1 MSDLEFLFHPQS
13 IAIVGTPSDPTN
25 VQGAGV
31 FLDALISF
39 GYRGDIYP
47 VNPRASEIMG
57 LKTYPD
63 LMSVPKSPDYVIC
76 CLPASLTPQ
85 LMKDCAARGVKAV
98 SMYTAGFSE
107 ESDEGRNLEQELVS
121 LARQGGV
128 RLIGPNCMGIY
139 CPSTGLSYNPGLSKE
154 AGRVGFLCQSGGNSL
169 ALAFMADFRGVR
181 FSKVISYGNAADLNE
196 ADFLEYLAQDAE
208 TEIIAA
214 YVEGVKEGRRFTKT
228 LTQAAKTKPVI
239 MLKGGHTEAGA
250 EAAASHTGALRS
262 SKEIWDA
269 FCKQAGVVQAY
280 SLEEMLD
287 IIETFLY
294 LKPLKGRRVAILGW
308 GGGASV
314 MSADDCEGAGLSV
327 PAFSSGLRQQLRRF
341 IFGAGSN
348 ATNPVDSLILTN
360 PSLLSQTIRM
370 IGNSKEV
377 DVLLVHMPL
386 AEARSLYSPGM
397 RKVTI
402 ETIVETGKS
411 IDIPIAIAQL
421 HGDTPESS
429 GLFFDLQ
436 QRCLEAGFP
445 LYSTTRRA
453 AQAINKFIEYHIWKN
468 AHLGHQSK
476 GVNPH
481 P

>member
-13 IAIVGTPSDPTN
+13 IAIVGTPSDPTD

-31 FLDALISF
+31 FLDALTSF
-39 GYRGDIYP
+39 GYRGNIYP

-76 CLPASLTPQ
+76 CLPASVTPQ

-107 ESDEGRNLEQELVS
+107 ESDEGRKLQQELAS
-121 LARQGGV
+121 IARQGGV

-139 CPSTGLSYNPGLSKE
+139 CPGTGLSYNPGLSKE

-169 ALAFMADFRGVR
+169 ALAFMADFRSVR

-228 LTQAAKTKPVI
+228 LTQAAKTKPVMI
-239 MLKGGHTEAGA
+239 LKGGHTEAGA

-269 FCKQAGVVQAY
+269 FCKQAGAVQAY

-294 LKPLKGRRVAILGW
+294 LKPPKGRRVGILGW

-314 MSADDCEGAGLSV
+314 TSADDCESAGLSV
-327 PAFSSGLRQQLRRF
+327 PAFSSGLRQQLKRF
-341 IFGAGSN
+341 VFGVGSN
-348 ATNPVDSLILTN
+348 ATNPVDSLVLTN
-360 PSLLSQTIRM
+360 PSLLSETIRM

-453 AQAINKFIEYHIWKN
+453 AQAINKFIGYHVWRN
-468 AHLGHQSK
+468 AHTGRQSK
-476 GVNPH
+476 GVNRH

>member
-13 IAIVGTPSDPTN
+13 IAIVGTPSDPTD

-47 VNPRASEIMG
+47 VNPRASEIMS

-85 LMKDCAARGVKAV
+85 LMKDCAARGVKAI

-107 ESDEGRNLEQELVS
+107 ESEEGRKLEQELVS

-139 CPSTGLSYNPGLSKE
+139 CPGTGLSYNPGLSKE

-169 ALAFMADFRGVR
+169 ALAFMADFRSVR

-214 YVEGVKEGRRFTKT
+214 YVEGVKEGRRFTKN

-239 MLKGGHTEAGA
+239 ILKGGHTEAGA

-269 FCKQAGVVQAY
+269 FCRQTGVVQAY

-314 MSADDCEGAGLSV
+314 TSADDCEGAGISV
-327 PAFSSGLRQQLRRF
+327 PAFSSGLRQQLKRF
-341 IFGAGSN
+341 VFGVGSS
-348 ATNPVDSLILTN
+348 ATNPVDSSVLTN
-360 PSLLSQTIRM
+360 PSLLSETIRM

-386 AEARSLYSPGM
+386 AEARSLYRPGM

-453 AQAINKFIEYHIWKN
+453 AQAINKFIEYHVWKN
-468 AHLGHQSK
+468 AHMGRQSK
-476 GVNPH
+476 RVNPH

>member
-13 IAIVGTPSDPTN
+13 IAIVGTPSNPTD

-39 GYRGDIYP
+39 GYKGDIYP
-47 VNPRASEIMG
+47 VNPKVSEIRG
-57 LKTYPD
+57 WKTYPN
-63 LMSVPKSPDYVIC
+63 LMSLPKSPDYVIC

-85 LMKDCAARGVKAV
+85 LIKDCAARGVKAV

-107 ESDEGRNLEQELVS
+107 ESDEGRKLEQELVS
-121 LARQGGV
+121 IAHQGGV

-169 ALAFMADFRGVR
+169 TLAFMADFRRIR

-196 ADFLEYLAQDAE
+196 ADFLEYLTQDAE

-214 YVEGVKEGRRFTKT
+214 YVEGVKEGRRFTKILPQT
-228 LTQAAKTKPVI
+228 AKTKPVI
-239 MLKGGHTEAGA
+239 ILKGGRTEAGA
-250 EAAASHTGALRS
+250 GAAASHTGALRS

-269 FCKQAGVVQAY
+269 FCQQVGILQAY

-294 LKPLKGRRVAILGW
+294 LKPPKGRRVGILGW

-314 MSADDCEGAGLSV
+314 TSADDCESAGLGV
-327 PAFSSGLRQQLRRF
+327 PVFSSGLRQQLRRF
-341 IFGAGSN
+341 IFGAGSS
-348 ATNPVDSLILTN
+348 ATNPIDSLILTN

-370 IGNSKEV
+370 ISNSKEI

-386 AEARSLYSPGM
+386 AETRSLYGPEM

-402 ETIVETGKS
+402 ETILEAGKS
-411 IDIPIAIAQL
+411 IDIPIAIAQP

-429 GLFFDLQ
+429 GLFFELQ

-453 AQAINKFIEYHIWKN
+453 AQAINKFIEYHAWKTT
-468 AHLGHQSK
+468 HMGRQSK
-476 GVNPH
+476 KVSPR

>member
-13 IAIVGTPSDPTN
+13 IAIVGTPSDPTD

-76 CLPASLTPQ
+76 CLPASVTPQ
-85 LMKDCAARGVKAV
+85 LMKNCATRGVKAV

-107 ESDEGRNLEQELVS
+107 ESDEGRKLQQELVS
-121 LARQGGV
+121 IARQGGV

-139 CPSTGLSYNPGLSKE
+139 CPSTGLSYNPELSKE

-239 MLKGGHTEAGA
+239 ILKGGHTEAGA

-314 MSADDCEGAGLSV
+314 ISADDCESAGLSV
-327 PAFSSGLRQQLRRF
+327 PTFSSGLRQQLKRF
-341 IFGAGSN
+341 IFGVGSS
-348 ATNPVDSLILTN
+348 ATNPVDSLVLTN
-360 PSLLSQTIRM
+360 PWLLSETIRM

-386 AEARSLYSPGM
+386 AEARSLYRPEM
-397 RKVTI
+397 RKATI
-402 ETIVETGKS
+402 ETIVEAGKS
-411 IDIPIAIAQL
+411 IDIPIAIAQP

-453 AQAINKFIEYHIWKN
+453 AQAINKFIEYHVWRTT
-468 AHLGHQSK
+468 HMGRQSK
-476 GVNPH
+476 GVNSH